1 MNTIK
6 DLLFALVLLAAGIV
20 CILLMQFTSLEK
32 IGIGGL
38 LFPLDGLIIAF
49 CSYFRRGDENK

>member
-1 MNTIK
+1 MKTIQ

-38 LFPLDGLIIAF
+38 IFPLAGVIIAF
-49 CSYFRRGDENK
+49 YSYYRRGDDSK